1 MTAASLAQHELT
13 AATRRHGCIAIV
25 PAGGSGSRFGAA
37 TPKQY
42 IEIAGIAVL
51 EHTLR
56 ALRQCEAIE
65 HIFVAVPAGEHRADA
80 IATRV
85 GNATVLRCAG
95 AQRADTV
102 RNALATV
109 AKSVRRDAW
118 VLVHD
123 AARPCV
129 SKTDLDRLIERLRDH
144 AVGGL
149 LATPVADTLK
159 RADGQGGVAE
169 TVSRERMWR
178 AQTPQMF
185 RYETLIH
192 ALDASPDVTDEAQ
205 AIEALGMVPLLVPGS
220 ARNIKITQAE
230 DADLAVFYLRTR
242 ESCDPLQNQD

>member
-1 MTAASLAQHELT
+1 MTPAAGPQ
-13 AATRRHGCIAIV
+13 RYGCIAIV
-25 PAGGSGSRFGAA
+25 PAGGSGARFGAA
-37 TPKQY
+37 VPKQY
-42 IEIAGIAVL
+42 IEIAGAPVL

-56 ALRQCEAIE
+56 ALRRQAAIE
-65 HIFVAVPAGEHRADA
+65 HIFVVVPVDESRADA

-85 GNATVLRCAG
+85 GNTTVLRCAG

-102 RNALATV
+102 RNALAAV
-109 AKSVRRDAW
+109 AKWVRRDAW

-129 SKTDLDRLIERLRDH
+129 GKADLDRLIETLRDH

-149 LATPVADTLK
+149 LATPVSDTLK
-159 RADGQGGVAE
+159 RADDAGGVSE

-185 RYETLIH
+185 RCETLVH
-192 ALDASPDVTDEAQ
+192 ALAASPDVTDEAQ

-220 ARNIKITQAE
+220 ARNIKITHADDAE
-230 DADLAVFYLRTR
+230 LAAFYLRDH
-242 ESCDPLQNQD
+242 SSQ